1 MVSWHIALTTFY
13 LKVADVG
20 LIFLRFEGV
29 EKVKRKA
36 SCTSILLFVTT
47 IFFSYA
53 AAGAEKTVKD
63 GVFTE
68 DQVSS
73 GQIVYDAQ
81 CKTCHNMRFYR
92 DTLRSWNNQPLLYLW
107 ESIMGTMPAD
117 NPGSL
122 MFEEYTDVIAYILSE
137 NGFPSGD
144 LKLDPDNGMDGI
156 AIVAP

>member
-1 MVSWHIALTTFY
+1 MRLKAKIAGSLMLLTT
-13 LKVADVG
+13 V
-20 LIFLRFEGV
+20 FL
-29 EKVKRKA
+29 
-36 SCTSILLFVTT
+36 
-47 IFFSYA
+47 SYMA
-53 AAGAEKTVKD
+53 AAQDKTVND

-68 DQVSS
+68 GQVSS
-73 GQIVYDAQ
+73 GQIVFDAQ

-137 NGFPSGD
+137 NGFPAGD
-144 LKLDPDNGMDGI
+144 TKLDPDNGMDSI
-156 AIVAP
+156 AIIAP

>member
-1 MVSWHIALTTFY
+1 MVVGGRGLRTLFWLTALTINFT
-13 LKVADVG
+13 
-20 LIFLRFEGV
+20 
-29 EKVKRKA
+29 
-36 SCTSILLFVTT
+36 
-47 IFFSYA
+47 A
-53 AAGAEKTVKD
+53 AAQDVTVKD

-68 DQVSS
+68 AQVSS
-73 GQIVYDAQ
+73 GQVVYDAQ

-137 NGFPSGD
+137 NGFPAGET
-144 LKLDPDNGMDGI
+144 KLDPDNGMDSISII
-156 AIVAP
+156 AP

>member
-1 MVSWHIALTTFY
+1 MIIGIKSLRYI
-13 LKVADVG
+13 VA
-20 LIFLRFEGV
+20 
-29 EKVKRKA
+29 
-36 SCTSILLFVTT
+36 VTT
-47 IFFSYA
+47 VAFGFTGLA
-53 AAGAEKTVKD
+53 QEKTVND

-68 DQVSS
+68 AQVSA
-73 GQIVYDAQ
+73 GQVVYDAQ

-137 NGFPSGD
+137 NGFPTGESE
-144 LKLDPDNGMDGI
+144 LDP
-156 AIVAP
+156 